1 MIGYIE
7 NTESSGLGSG
17 IIAKEDFLG
26 DFSVEFSLME
36 VPSIKLT
43 LPIRYG
49 KMMNGNTHI
58 VIKTDDWVYR
68 GYVGNKTNNFKDMT
82 VSVDTSHVIGRLGKR
97 TLPTNVTVKARSVD
111 LLWNKLWAIGKVKST
126 KMIY

>member
-36 VPSIKLT
+36 VPSIK
-43 LPIRYG
+43 
-49 KMMNGNTHI
+49 
-58 VIKTDDWVYR
+58 
-68 GYVGNKTNNFKDMT
+68 
-82 VSVDTSHVIGRLGKR
+82 
-97 TLPTNVTVKARSVD
+97 
-111 LLWNKLWAIGKVKST
+111 
-126 KMIY
+126 